1 MVKFTVISGNAS
13 NDLAK
18 RIARNLKSS
27 YIKTERNVFPDGESK
42 ITINHIQF
50 KVDLKLNLYFF
61 NK

>member
-13 NDLAK
+13 NHLAK

-50 KVDLKLNLYFF
+50 KVDLKLNLHFF
-61 NK
+61 N